1 MPTAVAQP
9 RQVDGITYSDPIVFV
24 VAGGFGTTDARA
36 VINAYKAYYTKRLI
50 KGADGLP
57 GGWLAYVTARTG
69 VSETVAVG
77 IMRRY
82 RAFYGK

>member
-9 RQVDGITYSDPIVFV
+9 RQVDGITYSDPIAYV
-24 VAGGFGTTDARA
+24 VAGGFSVQDAQA

-57 GGWLAYVTARTG
+57 GGWMAYVTARTG
-69 VSETVAVG
+69 VSETVAMD